1 MTVSKPYGFSETT
14 PPNTVTWE
22 VRTATYEF
30 QWAGDTF
37 RPQHAAISGW

>member
-1 MTVSKPYGFSETT
+1 MSTWKHYGFPDTT
-14 PPNTVTWE
+14 PPVTLE

-37 RPQHAAISGW
+37 GPQNAAVSGW